1 MSSNR
6 KAAVPAPV
14 SPGLVSAGSNVLA
27 SSNKQGLAKC
37 PTGIRGLDD
46 ITQGGLPRNRP
57 TLVCGAAGCGKT
69 LLGIEFLVHGAIQY
83 NEPGVFMAFEESEGE
98 LATNVTSLGM
108 DLDRL
113 VAENKLRIDSV
124 RIERSEIQETGD
136 YDLGGLFIRLGAAI
150 DSIGAKRVV
159 LDTVEVLFSGL
170 SNHAIVR
177 SELRR
182 LFRWLKDKG
191 VTAIV
196 TGERGDGTMTRY
208 GLEEYVADCVI
219 MLDNRVNDQLCT
231 RRLRVVKYR
240 GSAHGSNEYPFLVGK
255 TGISVLPIT
264 SLGLDY
270 QASKERISSGVPRL
284 DTMLGGQGYFRGSSV
299 LISGAAGSGK
309 TSLAA
314 AFVHAAGQR
323 GEKCLYLAFEESPS
337 QIMRNMGSIG
347 FALEPL
353 VKKGLLQ
360 IQAARPANEGLESH
374 LARIEELV
382 HNFQPSAVV
391 VDPVTSL
398 LAVGDT
404 NEVKS
409 ALARLTDLLKARG
422 ITTIYTS
429 LTGGADSPEQ
439 SEVGISSL
447 MDTWLLVRN
456 LESEGERNRGLYILK
471 SRGMGHS
478 NQVREFVLSD
488 KGIQLLDVYTGS
500 GKVLTGAAR
509 VAQQE
514 RERAEEEQHQL
525 ETEARR
531 AEIARRRAETAAQIE
546 TLRAALESEDRELKQ
561 LAAASDAR
569 QTGIL
574 RGRADISRSR
584 MADSD
589 NTTVQGG
596 SDGQRR

>member
-1 MSSNR
+1 MTSNG
-6 KAAVPAPV
+6 KAEVPAPV
-14 SPGLVSAGSNVLA
+14 SPGVSH
-27 SSNKQGLAKC
+27 GLTNEGLTKC
-37 PTGIRGLDD
+37 PTGIRGLDE
-46 ITQGGLPRNRP
+46 ITQGGLPKGRP

-69 LLGIEFLVHGAIQY
+69 LLGIEFLVRGATEY
-83 NEPGVFMAFEESEGE
+83 GEPGVFMAFEESEGE
-98 LATNVTSLGM
+98 LSTNVTSLGM
-108 DLDRL
+108 DLQRL

-124 RIERSEIQETGD
+124 RIERNEIQETGD

-182 LFRWLKDKG
+182 LFRWLKEKG
-191 VTAIV
+191 VTAVI
-196 TGERGDGTMTRY
+196 TGERGSGTMTRY

-219 MLDNRVNDQLCT
+219 MLDHRVDDQLCT

-240 GSAHGSNEYPFLVGK
+240 GSAHGTNEYPFLIGK
-255 TGISVLPIT
+255 TGIAVLPIT
-264 SLGLDY
+264 SMGLDY
-270 QASKERISSGVPRL
+270 PASTTRISSGVPRL
-284 DTMLGGQGYFRGSSV
+284 DTMLGGQGYFRGSSI

-314 AFVHAAGQR
+314 AFVQSAGQR

-337 QIMRNMGSIG
+337 QIMRNMRSIG
-347 FALEPL
+347 FDLEPL
-353 VKKGLLQ
+353 MKKGLLQ
-360 IQAARPANEGLESH
+360 FQATRPSNEGLESH
-374 LARIEELV
+374 LARIEALV
-382 HNFQPSAVV
+382 HAFQPSALVM
-391 VDPVTSL
+391 DPVTSL
-398 LAVGDT
+398 LAVGSA

-422 ITTIYTS
+422 VTAVYTS
-429 LTGGADSPEQ
+429 LTAAGDSQEQ

-478 NQVREFVLSD
+478 NQVREFVLSGQ
-488 KGIQLLDVYTGS
+488 GIQLLDVYTGA
-500 GKVLTGAAR
+500 GRVLTGAAR
-509 VAQQE
+509 VAQEE
-514 RERAEEEQHQL
+514 RERAEEEQYQL
-525 ETEARR
+525 ERETRR

-546 TLRAALESEDRELKQ
+546 TLRAALASEDRELTQ

-569 QTGIL
+569 QKGIL
-574 RGRADISRSR
+574 RGRADLSRSR

-589 NTTVQGG
+589 SAKAPGG
-596 SDGQRR
+596 GDGRRH